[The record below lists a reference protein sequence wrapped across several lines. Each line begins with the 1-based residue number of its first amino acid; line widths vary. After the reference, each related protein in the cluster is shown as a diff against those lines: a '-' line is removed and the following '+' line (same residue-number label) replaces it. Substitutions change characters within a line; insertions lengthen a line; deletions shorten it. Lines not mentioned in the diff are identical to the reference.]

1 MVELKCLNET
11 LLDGAKEV
19 FETMIF
25 MEMEQTAEEMPIDNT
40 DTVLGTITFKG
51 NLEGI
56 LSICCSADCAISI
69 AANMLGMD
77 IDDGISQEDV
87 SDAIG
92 EVANMV
98 MGSLK
103 SRIQDTY
110 TNIDVSIP
118 SVITGQKLKTTM
130 SDSASKAEV
139 NVCLEEEH
147 LAKMTLL
154 YRENNN

>member
-1 MVELKCLNET
+1 MIEQTCLNDV

-25 MEMEQTAEEMPIDNT
+25 MEMERTEEEMPKDNT
-40 DTVLGTITFKG
+40 DTVLGSITFKG
-51 NLEGI
+51 KLEGI
-56 LSICCSADCAISI
+56 LSIYCSANCAKSI

-77 IDDGISQEDV
+77 VDDGISQEDIN
-87 SDAIG
+87 DAIG

-110 TNIDVSIP
+110 ANIDVSIP
-118 SVITGQKLKTTM
+118 SVITGQKLQNTLSNSVNK
-130 SDSASKAEV
+130 EV
-139 NVCLEEEH
+139 NVCLEEEF
-147 LAKMTLL
+147 LAQFSLL

>member
-1 MVELKCLNET
+1 MIEQICMSDA

-25 MEMEQTAEEMPIDNT
+25 MEMEQTAEEMPDIDSNSI
-40 DTVLGTITFKG
+40 LGSITFKG
-51 NLEGI
+51 NIEGM
-56 LSICCSADCAISI
+56 LSIYCSADCAKSI

-77 IDDGISQEDV
+77 IDDGISQDDIN
-87 SDAIG
+87 DAIG

-103 SRIQDTY
+103 SRIQDTIP
-110 TNIDVSIP
+110 NIDVSIP
-118 SVITGQKLKTTM
+118 SVVTGQKLQCTM
-130 SDSASKAEV
+130 SDSLNNAVV

-147 LAKMTLL
+147 FVKFSFL
-154 YRENNN
+154 YREKNI